1 MPNNDDDGDGPTGM
15 TANESK
21 LTEMMNVFMERWGDA
36 SRKLQEASEDRLARV
51 NEMAAALCL
60 AVERTS
66 HTADAQGDLCRL
78 SLEAMTGRVMSIKA
92 DRDRTREQLTVCQR
106 MLAESQMEV
115 RRLTDIAESQQR
127 TIDNAM
133 RELAR
138 NGGGNT
144 TNIGDVSGHKNRK
157 SATGGVPRYIA
168 DIGKIAKAGVR
179 ALEMT
184 AGLAILRKK
193 RE

>member
-15 TANESK
+15 TADESK

-144 TNIGDVSGHKNRK
+144 TNIGDVSGHKN
-157 SATGGVPRYIA
+157 
-168 DIGKIAKAGVR
+168 
-179 ALEMT
+179 
-184 AGLAILRKK
+184 
-193 RE
+193 

>member
-106 MLAESQMEV
+106 MLAESQ
-115 RRLTDIAESQQR
+115 RRCGGSR
-127 TIDNAM
+127 T
-133 RELAR
+133 
-138 NGGGNT
+138 
-144 TNIGDVSGHKNRK
+144 
-157 SATGGVPRYIA
+157 
-168 DIGKIAKAGVR
+168 
-179 ALEMT
+179 
-184 AGLAILRKK
+184 
-193 RE
+193 

>member
-1 MPNNDDDGDGPTGM
+1 MPNNDDGDGPTGM

-21 LTEMMNVFMERWGDA
+21 ITEMMNVFMERWGDA

-92 DRDRTREQLTVCQR
+92 DRDRDRTREQLTVCQR

-115 RRLTDIAESQQR
+115 RRLTDITESQQR

-138 NGGGNT
+138 GGGGNT
-144 TNIGDVSGHKNRK
+144 TNIGDVNGHKN
-157 SATGGVPRYIA
+157 
-168 DIGKIAKAGVR
+168 
-179 ALEMT
+179 
-184 AGLAILRKK
+184 
-193 RE
+193 

>member
-1 MPNNDDDGDGPTGM
+1 MPNNDDEGDGPTG
-15 TANESK
+15 TINERRF
-21 LTEMMNVFMERWGDA
+21 TEMMNTFMERWGDT

-78 SLEAMTGRVMSIKA
+78 SLEAVTGRVMSIKA

-144 TNIGDVSGHKNRK
+144 TNIGDVSGHKN
-157 SATGGVPRYIA
+157 
-168 DIGKIAKAGVR
+168 
-179 ALEMT
+179 
-184 AGLAILRKK
+184 
-193 RE
+193 

>member
-1 MPNNDDDGDGPTGM
+1 MPNSNDKEDDGGPTGM

-21 LTEMMNVFMERWGDA
+21 LTEMMNMFMERWGDA

-115 RRLTDIAESQQR
+115 RRLTDINESQQR
-127 TIDNAM
+127 TIDSAM
-133 RELAR
+133 RELAHGR
-138 NGGGNT
+138 GGGNT
-144 TNIGDVSGHKNRK
+144 TNIGDVSGHR
-157 SATGGVPRYIA
+157 S
-168 DIGKIAKAGVR
+168 
-179 ALEMT
+179 
-184 AGLAILRKK
+184 
-193 RE
+193 